1 VKVTIVI
8 GLIFLAGILLSASDW
23 LVEKI
28 ETVEP
33 NRPLLSCANPTVINA
48 NSCNEREEQILNTTV
63 RILIETWL
71 VADNEQGYIIDH
83 SAGHATV
90 TNGRYLVT
98 HNHFSIA
105 LSIRQQADAGHDNGA
120 SYSGANYSGADYSVI
135 FLYDTQGNLLHKSSL
150 SDFEIIREEQETLI
164 LAHKQ
169 ADFFDELGI
178 ESAEFKDWRSLPLE
192 IGMEVAQVDWDGRT
206 TRVDW
211 ATVQDIRLHNETPV
225 LIIDDGARPGASGGG
240 IFWNGYY
247 VANNWHIEEKID
259 GVGDVIETIT
269 VGALNTDQIA
279 Q

>member
-1 VKVTIVI
+1 VKATIII
-8 GLIFLAGILLSASDW
+8 GLIILAGILSSTSDW
-23 LVEKI
+23 LVEQI
-28 ETVEP
+28 EAVET
-33 NRPLLSCANPTVINA
+33 NRPLLSCAKPTVINA
-48 NSCNEREEQILNTTV
+48 NRCNEREEQILNTTV

-71 VADNEQGYIIDH
+71 VADNERGYIIDD

-90 TNGRYLVT
+90 MNGRYLVT
-98 HNHFSIA
+98 HNHFPIA
-105 LSIRQQADAGHDNGA
+105 LSIRQQADAGHDDGP
-120 SYSGANYSGADYSVI
+120 NYSGADYSVI
-135 FLYDTQGNLLHKSSL
+135 FLYDTQGNLLHKTSL
-150 SDFEIIREEQETLI
+150 TDFEIIREEQETLI
-164 LAHKQ
+164 LAHQQ

-178 ESAEFKDWRSLPLE
+178 ESAEFRDWRSLPLE

-247 VANNWHIEEKID
+247 VANNWYIEEKID
-259 GVGDVIETIT
+259 GFGDVIETIT
-269 VGALNTDQIA
+269 VGALNTYQII